1 VATAKFWA
9 AEAGHRIASTA
20 QHVHGGIG
28 VDMDYP
34 MHRFFL
40 RAKDIE
46 FALGG
51 ASTQLATIWTQ
62 LESQVLS

>member
-1 VATAKFWA
+1 
-9 AEAGHRIASTA
+9 
-20 QHVHGGIG
+20 
-28 VDMDYP
+28 MDYP